1 MEASASR
8 SPGRQLAARPR
19 PHQYRH
25 RRFANGVLATRVR
38 SSVHAQLDYL
48 YCKQTEASSDRC
60 TGAQQTSELRETLQ
74 TSELRETLLR
84 YTELAGLHGRGY
96 KYGQC
101 WDVTPIPIL
110 PSYHFAMS

>member
-8 SPGRQLAARPR
+8 SPGRQFAARPR

-60 TGAQQTSELRETLQ
+60 TGAQQTSELRETL
-74 TSELRETLLR
+74 LR